1 MAASSLLVVAGDVVQ
16 APNDKQQLEPILE
29 QLDAL
34 PKELGD
40 VDTLLA
46 DNGYFSDANV
56 NACAHAGIDPLIA
69 MGRQS
74 HHQPLAERF
83 APRRRSRST
92 RRPSRRWPTS

>member
-1 MAASSLLVVAGDVVQ
+1 VAASSLLVVAGDVVQ

-56 NACAHAGIDPLIA
+56 NACAHAGIDPLINPWPNA
-69 MGRQS
+69 S
-74 HHQPLAERF
+74 P
-83 APRRRSRST
+83 PRRRSRST